1 MNDKEKTLA
10 EKREAIIQAYQKKI
24 DQIDAQLADLTA
36 REKQAERKRDT
47 RRKVIMGALAGYH
60 MRKNPRSDFA
70 KKLAALIDEYV
81 IGDRERALFDLDPL
95 PKEEQENRKRSQRKE
110 RKEIESWNFIL
121 KYMNILARYDIHK
134 NPRIFLFF

>member
-36 REKQAERKRDT
+36 REKLAERKRDT

-81 IGDRERALFDLDPL
+81 IGDRERSLFDLDPL
-95 PKEEQENRKRSQRKE
+95 PKDEQDNRKRSQRIE
-110 RKEIESWNFIL
+110 RKEIDGEN
-121 KYMNILARYDIHK
+121 
-134 NPRIFLFF
+134 

>member
-10 EKREAIIQAYQKKI
+10 EKREAIIQAYRKKI
-24 DQIDAQLADLTA
+24 DQIDAQLVDLSA
-36 REKQAERKRDT
+36 RERLAERKRDT

-60 MRKNPRSDFA
+60 MRKNPNSDFA

-95 PKEEQENRKRSQRKE
+95 PKDEQESRKRSQRLE
-110 RKEIESWNFIL
+110 RKEVF
-121 KYMNILARYDIHK
+121 D
-134 NPRIFLFF
+134 

>member
-36 REKQAERKRDT
+36 REKLAERKRDT
-47 RRKVIMGALAGYH
+47 RRKVIMGALAAHH
-60 MRKNPRSDFA
+60 MRKNPNSDFA

-81 IGDRERALFDLDPL
+81 IGDRERSLFDLDPL
-95 PKEEQENRKRSQRKE
+95 PKDEAKTRHIKHKEE
-110 RKEIESWNFIL
+110 L
-121 KYMNILARYDIHK
+121 KSMS
-134 NPRIFLFF
+134 

>member
-1 MNDKEKTLA
+1 MNDKEKTLK
-10 EKREAIIQAYQKKI
+10 EKREAIIAAYKKKI

-36 REKQAERKRDT
+36 RERLAERKRDT

-60 MRKNPRSDFA
+60 MRKNPNSDFA

-95 PKEEQENRKRSQRKE
+95 PKDEQESRKKSQRMA
-110 RKEIESWNFIL
+110 RKEIEG
-121 KYMNILARYDIHK
+121 K
-134 NPRIFLFF
+134 

>member
-36 REKQAERKRDT
+36 RERLAERKRDT

-60 MRKNPRSDFA
+60 MRKNPNSDFA
-70 KKLAALIDEYV
+70 KKLAALIDEYI

-95 PKEEQENRKRSQRKE
+95 PKEEQESRKRSQRE
-110 RKEIESWNFIL
+110 ARKQMDN
-121 KYMNILARYDIHK
+121 H
-134 NPRIFLFF
+134 

>member
-1 MNDKEKTLA
+1 MNNKKKTLA

-36 REKQAERKRDT
+36 REKLAERKRDT

-81 IGDRERALFDLDPL
+81 IGDRERSLFDLDPL
-95 PKEEQENRKRSQRKE
+95 PKEEQESRKRTQRKE
-110 RKEIESWNFIL
+110 NREMGLNQKT
-121 KYMNILARYDIHK
+121 
-134 NPRIFLFF
+134 

>member
-10 EKREAIIQAYQKKI
+10 EKREAIIAAYKIKI

-36 REKQAERKRDT
+36 REKLSMRKRDT

-60 MRKNPRSDFA
+60 MRKNPNSDFA

-81 IGDRERALFDLDPL
+81 IGDRERSLFDLDPL
-95 PKEEQENRKRSQRKE
+95 PKEEQAARKQTQKNE
-110 RKEIESWNFIL
+110 RKEIDGE
-121 KYMNILARYDIHK
+121 K
-134 NPRIFLFF
+134 

>member
-1 MNDKEKTLA
+1 MGITLVQDSDMNNKEKTLA

-36 REKQAERKRDT
+36 REKLAERKRDT

-81 IGDRERALFDLDPL
+81 IGDRERSLFDLDPL
-95 PKEEQENRKRSQRKE
+95 PKDEQDNRKRSQRIE
-110 RKEIESWNFIL
+110 RKEIDGEN
-121 KYMNILARYDIHK
+121 
-134 NPRIFLFF
+134 